1 MENSEKW
8 KILKFCNATEWKILK
23 NSIPMISGRKFRSNA
38 TEITTLMMFS
48 ITMRIRNYS
57 TFWIMFSRHLIDGT

>member
-38 TEITTLMMFS
+38 TEIVF
-48 ITMRIRNYS
+48 
-57 TFWIMFSRHLIDGT
+57 GTHGIKNRT